1 MKNEEISEVQELFDL
16 AESNPEKGI
25 IDIQKFINRM
35 EDQKNKN
42 YIMLT
47 DAYLALSIANKKLE
61 QWIKGIEN
69 ARYSINTAKKIKK
82 DFIKNLKISKSKLHI
97 GTIFD
102 IIQDYPKAIR
112 EFDEALNLLEKN
124 LEQLLKTRDALEQLR
139 LTKDDFIEKSSIV
152 KSLYFDILDQK
163 VTVYLKIKD
172 EKKAKMSISKPFIRL
187 LKEREKYF
195 IEDLANFAQLYTNL
209 AKKLKQPL
217 EFLNWTGELL
227 LLDVFAK
234 KISHNKKHWTNK
246 IHKHIQ
252 EAGETILDMLH
263 INLNGEILG
272 KEILNV
278 LKEAK
283 LENRDFSFIDR
294 ILDLKT
300 NLEYKKGFKVLNN
313 LLENAREYNVSP
325 IVQLMI
331 MNEFML
337 ALSQKYMYKEAIQKS
352 KDAIKILKS
361 IKQRNIKNFMTGQ
374 LELTLFRVN
383 LKRQDYKQAEKEA
396 KRAID
401 DFEKNINT
409 ICHAYFTKLELASC
423 YMIHNSLDKA
433 DSIFKNS
440 LELIEEI
447 NSLEYFARLFEL
459 LGANKL
465 RQEDHYSAAINFQ
478 ISALFYLLLNDN
490 KKYQEFVTLAI
501 NLYNEYLKTLEFTG
515 IEFT

>member
-172 EKKAKMSISKPFIRL
+172 EKKAKMSISKPFIKL

-209 AKKLKQPL
+209 AKKLKQ
-217 EFLNWTGELL
+217 
-227 LLDVFAK
+227 
-234 KISHNKKHWTNK
+234 
-246 IHKHIQ
+246 
-252 EAGETILDMLH
+252 
-263 INLNGEILG
+263 
-272 KEILNV
+272 
-278 LKEAK
+278 
-283 LENRDFSFIDR
+283 
-294 ILDLKT
+294 
-300 NLEYKKGFKVLNN
+300 
-313 LLENAREYNVSP
+313 
-325 IVQLMI
+325 
-331 MNEFML
+331 
-337 ALSQKYMYKEAIQKS
+337 
-352 KDAIKILKS
+352 
-361 IKQRNIKNFMTGQ
+361 
-374 LELTLFRVN
+374 
-383 LKRQDYKQAEKEA
+383 
-396 KRAID
+396 
-401 DFEKNINT
+401 
-409 ICHAYFTKLELASC
+409 
-423 YMIHNSLDKA
+423 
-433 DSIFKNS
+433 
-440 LELIEEI
+440 
-447 NSLEYFARLFEL
+447 
-459 LGANKL
+459 
-465 RQEDHYSAAINFQ
+465 
-478 ISALFYLLLNDN
+478 
-490 KKYQEFVTLAI
+490 
-501 NLYNEYLKTLEFTG
+501 
-515 IEFT
+515 